1 MLDRLLPK
9 IILSGTTDVGG
20 KLSLQQVWCLSIYTH
35 TYVAIMFYTW
45 PIKCIKRSWK
55 HKSGSAASFSETKE

>member
-35 TYVAIMFYTW
+35 TYGVAVMFYT
-45 PIKCIKRSWK
+45 
-55 HKSGSAASFSETKE
+55 